1 MVTWK
6 YALRGLSLSL
16 LPEPEHLQSGA
27 LSSTESRAPS
37 SVPAPCLVRRSDP
50 IQSRLEW
57 TQANTLQRSPRSLE
71 MRLMVVDFSFLK
83 VVFVFPKLVLEII
96 LPLLI
101 IQYTEHDGL
110 SNPCLIPIDLVLVL
124 VPVSK

>member
-1 MVTWK
+1 MHSGV
-6 YALRGLSLSL
+6 SLSL

-27 LSSTESRAPS
+27 LSSTGSGAPS
-37 SVPAPCLVRRSDP
+37 S
-50 IQSRLEW
+50 
-57 TQANTLQRSPRSLE
+57 RSLE
-71 MRLMVVDFSFLK
+71 MRLVVVDFSFLK
-83 VVFVFPKLVLEII
+83 VVSVFPKLVLEII